1 MSFKYGSSK
10 RRCADLDS
18 NDGSNNIDAKD
29 VAAKSIVKLSSHGRA
44 TALLGTML
52 TTPVAKEPL
61 QGSSLNKM

>member
-1 MSFKYGSSK
+1 M
-10 RRCADLDS
+10 DLDS
-18 NDGSNNIDAKD
+18 KSDVNNIDAKD

-61 QGSSLNKM
+61 QGSSLSKM